1 MAVCPVLATTA
12 TGAVP
17 DKGIAAVADAV
28 NDGGDA
34 LFPPQPASHNFWG
47 AVLALP
53 SSSQGDGGD
62 SAGDAGSV
70 AQFAAVAA
78 AGPWRWEQC
87 TKDYATMWDRP
98 PSNQLQVER

>member
-1 MAVCPVLATTA
+1 
-12 TGAVP
+12 VP
-17 DKGIAAVADAV
+17 DKGLAAVEDAV

-34 LFPPQPASHNFWG
+34 LFPPQSASHDFAG
-47 AVLALP
+47 SGLTLP
-53 SSSQGDGGD
+53 SSSQGDGND
-62 SAGDAGSV
+62 SAGDDGSG

-98 PSNQLQVER
+98 PSKQLQVER